1 MAYGRMQGM
10 RRNISGGARRMLGH
24 TSSGIKLLGRTNN
37 HFKSLG
43 ISNPAIDKVLVWWKS
58 MPYLQLTFYRM
69 SWEMENKSFLFLC
82 YYIRYGKII
91 RRENR

>member
-10 RRNISGGARRMLGH
+10 KRSVAGGARRMLGH

-43 ISNPAIDKVLVWWKS
+43 ISNPAIDRGIS
-58 MPYLQLTFYRM
+58 MVEKYGLPTIDFLQSELGN
-69 SWEMENKSFLFLC
+69 E
-82 YYIRYGKII
+82 
-91 RRENR
+91 

>member
-10 RRNISGGARRMLGH
+10 KRSVAGGARRMLGH

-43 ISNPAIDKVLVWWKS
+43 ISNPAIDKGIGMTEKYGL
-58 MPYLQLTFYRM
+58 PTIDFLQNELG
-69 SWEMENKSFLFLC
+69 N
-82 YYIRYGKII
+82 GD
-91 RRENR
+91 

>member
-10 RRNISGGARRMLGH
+10 RRSVAGGARRMLGH

-43 ISNPAIDKVLVWWKS
+43 ISNPAIDRGIS
-58 MPYLQLTFYRM
+58 MAEKYGLPTIDFLQSELGN
-69 SWEMENKSFLFLC
+69 E
-82 YYIRYGKII
+82 
-91 RRENR
+91 

>member
-1 MAYGRMQGM
+1 MAYGRMTGM

-43 ISNPAIDKVLVWWKS
+43 ISNPVIDKGIGMAEKYAL
-58 MPYLQLTFYRM
+58 PTIDFLQNELG
-69 SWEMENKSFLFLC
+69 N
-82 YYIRYGKII
+82 GD
-91 RRENR
+91 

>member
-43 ISNPAIDKVLVWWKS
+43 ISNPATDKGISMSEKYALPTIDF
-58 MPYLQLTFYRM
+58 LQNEL
-69 SWEMENKSFLFLC
+69 SGNGE
-82 YYIRYGKII
+82 
-91 RRENR
+91 

>member
-10 RRNISGGARRMLGH
+10 KRSVAGGARRMLGH

-43 ISNPAIDKVLVWWKS
+43 ISNPAIDRGIS
-58 MPYLQLTFYRM
+58 MAEKYALPTIDFLQKELGTG
-69 SWEMENKSFLFLC
+69 E
-82 YYIRYGKII
+82 
-91 RRENR
+91 

>member
-10 RRNISGGARRMLGH
+10 RRSVAGGARRMLGH

-43 ISNPAIDKVLVWWKS
+43 ISNPAIDRGIS
-58 MPYLQLTFYRM
+58 MAEKYGLPTIDFLQNELGTG
-69 SWEMENKSFLFLC
+69 E
-82 YYIRYGKII
+82 
-91 RRENR
+91 

>member
-10 RRNISGGARRMLGH
+10 RRTVAGGARRMLGH

-43 ISNPAIDKVLVWWKS
+43 LSNPVIDKGVGMMEKYGL
-58 MPYLQLTFYRM
+58 PTIDFLQ
-69 SWEMENKSFLFLC
+69 NKLGS
-82 YYIRYGKII
+82 G
-91 RRENR
+91 E

>member
-10 RRNISGGARRMLGH
+10 RRSVAGGDRRMLGH

-43 ISNPAIDKVLVWWKS
+43 ISNPAIDKGIS
-58 MPYLQLTFYRM
+58 MAEKYALPTIDFLQNELG
-69 SWEMENKSFLFLC
+69 N
-82 YYIRYGKII
+82 GD
-91 RRENR
+91 